1 MTDVTV
7 VCYLWKG
14 NRAYYPAHVNALER
28 GIRAHLPGA
37 RFACIADGFKATD
50 GLFAPEVDLIP
61 TPDTLLRVGAIKS
74 PHGDR
79 YPASYRRLWTFSREA
94 KDVLGERVLQLDVDC
109 IPVRDLWP
117 LVNWGDDLPFV
128 GWRPRSQWGAP
139 NRLAG
144 GTYFVRPGAL
154 RKVWDD
160 FVANP
165 DDMIARTLAGNWK
178 GSDQGIMSYLLQG
191 ERAWPEPHGIYQ
203 AQDMRGYNG
212 NAAWPLP
219 EDARLVHF
227 NGERKPWDV
236 LHWPWVREHY
246 GAGEL

>member
-28 GIRAHLPGA
+28 GIRQHLPGA
-37 RFACIADGFKATD
+37 RFVCIADGFNMTD
-50 GLFAPEVDLIP
+50 GLFAPEVNLIP
-61 TPDTLLRVGAIKS
+61 TPDTLLRIGALKS

-94 KDVLGERVLQLDVDC
+94 RDVLGEHVLQLDVDC
-109 IPVRDLWP
+109 IPTASLWP
-117 LVNWGDDLPFV
+117 LLDQAAGETFC
-128 GWRPRSQWGAP
+128 GWRPRSLWGAP
-139 NRLAG
+139 NRIAG
-144 GTYFVRPGAL
+144 GTYYVKPGGC
-154 RKVWDD
+154 RHVWDD
-160 FVANP
+160 FVADP
-165 DDMIARTLAGNWK
+165 GKVIAAATAANWK
-178 GSDQGIMSYLLQG
+178 GSDQAIMSHLLQG
-191 ERAWPEPHGIYQ
+191 HRAWRDPHGIYQ
-203 AQDMRGYNG
+203 AQDMRGYSG
-212 NAAWPLP
+212 NVAWPLP
-219 EDARLVHF
+219 ADARLVHF